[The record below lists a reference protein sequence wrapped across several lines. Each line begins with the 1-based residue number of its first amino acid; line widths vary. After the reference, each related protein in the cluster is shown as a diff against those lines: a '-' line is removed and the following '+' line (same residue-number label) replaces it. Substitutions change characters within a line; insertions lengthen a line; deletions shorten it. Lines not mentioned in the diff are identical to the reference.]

1 MSQVLRSLPSV
12 NELLDRPPLKSLVRR
27 LSHNM
32 VVTQVGRFLDG
43 MRSQVQSAATAMHV
57 PAPAELAQRIA
68 DWIAAQQQPEI
79 RPVINAT
86 GILLPADL
94 GGAPWAAEAIQA
106 AVAVASNYAAQDFDP
121 SSNEPTQRSRS
132 IERLVIGLVG
142 AEAATVVNNHAGAL
156 VAALAGLAP
165 GREVLI
171 ARGHLVEIP
180 GSHRLPEI
188 VAASGAVLREVG
200 TTNCTRASDFAAA
213 LSERTAALLHVQT
226 PVLAS
231 SQQPLLSELADLA
244 RRHNLPLIDDLGN
257 GSLIDLSR
265 YGVQSE
271 PAVGDA
277 LLAGSDLVLFS
288 GQRLLGGPPC
298 GLIVGRRALIQT
310 IERHPLMPALRADKV
325 TLAALAA
332 TLRLYQDSELAE
344 RSVPLLSLLATPVE
358 NLKNRAERLAPQI
371 AATGV
376 GTVEIVTTRPHL
388 ATGDLPPN
396 TIPSYALSVVPT
408 TGSVLSLATALR
420 GGRLPVVGR
429 IQGDRL
435 MLDLRTVLPRQDM
448 ELVIAWEE
456 LAAPKQLL
464 KGRTEVA
471 ASL

>member
-1 MSQVLRSLPSV
+1 MSQVLRGLPSV

-27 LSHNM
+27 LSHNV

-57 PAPAELAQRIA
+57 PAPTELAQRIA

-106 AVAVASNYAAQDFDP
+106 AVAVASNYAAQEFDLN
-121 SSNEPTQRSRS
+121 SNEPAQRSRS

-142 AEAATVVNNHAGAL
+142 AEAATVLNNHAGAL
-156 VAALAGLAP
+156 VAALAGLAS

-180 GSHRLPEI
+180 GSHRLPEM
-188 VAASGAVLREVG
+188 VAASGAVLREIG

-213 LSERTAALLHVQT
+213 LSERSGALLHVHT
-226 PVLAS
+226 PALAS
-231 SQQPLLSELADLA
+231 SQQPLLAELAELA
-244 RRHNLPLIDDLGN
+244 RRHKLPLIDDLGN

-265 YGVQSE
+265 YGVLSE
-271 PAVGDA
+271 PPVGEA
-277 LLAGSDLVLFS
+277 LRAGSDLVLCS

-310 IERHPLMPALRADKV
+310 IERHPLMPALRADKA
-325 TLAALAA
+325 TLAALGA
-332 TLRLYQDSELAE
+332 TLRLYQDPELAE

-376 GTVEIVTTRPHL
+376 GPVEVVSTESHI
-388 ATGDLPPN
+388 ATGDLSPN
-396 TIPSYALSVVPT
+396 TLPSYALSVAPT
-408 TGSVLSLATALR
+408 AGTALALDAALR

-435 MLDLRTVLPRQDM
+435 MLDLRTVLPRQDI
-448 ELVIAWEE
+448 ELIAAWEE

-464 KGRTEVA
+464 KERTNGA
-471 ASL
+471 DSL